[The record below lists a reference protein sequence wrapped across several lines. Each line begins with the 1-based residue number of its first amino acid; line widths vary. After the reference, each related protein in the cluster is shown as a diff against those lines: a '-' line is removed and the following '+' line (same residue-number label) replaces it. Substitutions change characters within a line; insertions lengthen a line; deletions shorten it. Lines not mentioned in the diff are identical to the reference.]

1 MDGEKYTMLTI
12 KKKARVAVLILDK
25 ADSKLRKVIKDE
37 ERHYIM
43 VERSILQEDVNNC
56 NCVCA

>member
-12 KKKARVAVLILDK
+12 KKKARVAVLILDR
-25 ADSKLRKVIKDE
+25 ADCKLRKVIKDE

-43 VERSILQEDVNNC
+43 IERSILQEDVNNC

>member
-37 ERHYIM
+37 GRHYIM
-43 VERSILQEDVNNC
+43 IERSILQEDVNNC

>member
-37 ERHYIM
+37 ERHYVM